1 MNRNKGLLAFL
12 CTVLVVTCAMTQ
24 VPLVQG
30 LTELARSFSDTKPE
44 DLPALA
50 IHLSAPDTPQ
60 LPPGPGQA
68 KPVTL
73 AELRKD
79 QRPNTEIQ
87 NLANTHRLPFGL
99 LKAHLAIASQGIT
112 SAEGLFWPR
121 LPEGDDQ
128 VSDDGLARSRAAAAL
143 LAKYRNQVGSEAG
156 ALTAWQTGVI
166 RARHASADCEPGLE
180 GMLAAQRLRL
190 LAYHRNRAGKHLC
203 AVWGLAMAMEAVW
216 PVAQTGTQVE
226 ASGVRLEVGPGQ
238 KVAASMPGQVS
249 FSATDGSRGLCV
261 EIEHACQL
269 RSQICGLAKVSVS
282 TGKRVQVG
290 TTLGTSG
297 QTTPWFGLQVGT
309 LWLDPRVLQQPESL
323 PGDPASDQMR

>member
-1 MNRNKGLLAFL
+1 MNRDKGLLAFL

-30 LTELARSFSDTKPE
+30 LTELARSFSGTKPE

-68 KPVTL
+68 SPVTL
-73 AELRKD
+73 LELRKD
-79 QRPNTEIQ
+79 ERPNAEIQ

-112 SAEGLFWPR
+112 SEDGLFWPR

-128 VSDDGLARSRAAAAL
+128 VADDGLARSQAAAKL
-143 LAKYRNQVGSEAG
+143 LANYRNQTGSAAG
-156 ALTAWQTGVI
+156 GLTAWQTGVI
-166 RARHASADCEPGLE
+166 RARHATAFAEPGLE
-180 GMLAAQRLRL
+180 GMLSAQRLRL
-190 LAYHRNRAGKHLC
+190 LAYHRARAGKQLC
-203 AVWGLAMAMEAVW
+203 AVWGLSMAMDAAW
-216 PVAQTGTQVE
+216 PVTQTGTQVE
-226 ASGVRLEVGPGQ
+226 ANGVRLETSPGQ
-238 KVAASMPGQVS
+238 KVAAPMPGRVS

-269 RSQICGLAKVSVS
+269 RSQICGLAKVSVAS
-282 TGKRVQVG
+282 GQRVQVG
-290 TTLGTSG
+290 TILGTSA

-323 PGDPASDQMR
+323 PADPE